1 MKKEKKWEAKLKII
15 SFLFLICISSL
26 ATAKEFNYR
35 HSSELSSSDYL
46 FKERSNQNDAVFDNY
61 QTIDLGFSLGV
72 GADCGKVDFKSTLQG
87 TLKNLL
93 DAKYFE
99 SVGNSILAASPML
112 LTCYF
117 SPTWCSILKH
127 TRVNANFLSQMRLD
141 QCALIDKYVDN
152 RTEDFKK
159 ERQECVHKAIQ
170 RNGGNMEEAMKQCQS
185 GGDYSVDLANW
196 AGSRFGSKAGQNK
209 LIESSAKWAGF
220 NSEEAKRSVGLLKA
234 LVGDTVIGKG
244 RVSVEYGPSKHAL
257 TPRTRLYEI
266 EKDTYEKL
274 CKGLLK
280 KIDNNGNRLSIDR
293 LIKDDELKEIGGN
306 KQETY
311 VDKQTL
317 RYLSYLPFIKRG
329 SYCRKLASSIALT
342 KFSDEMNRSLDM
354 LNILEQNP
362 NLPAK
367 RKDEISYKRKKL
379 KDSIEAT
386 LQLQEVKNTPLN
398 TVVSQITKEG
408 RFYQGQATERSFDN
422 ESSRINSRRSQ
433 RQFFDCSDGVLCNQ
447 GGF

>member
-1 MKKEKKWEAKLKII
+1 MKII
-15 SFLFLICISSL
+15 SFILFLGLSFS
-26 ATAKEFNYR
+26 ASAKDFNYR

-46 FKERSNQNDAVFDNY
+46 FKERSNQNDSVFDHY
-61 QTIDLGFSLGV
+61 QTIELGFNLGI

-127 TRVNANFLSQMRLD
+127 TRVNANFLSNMRLD

-152 RTEDFKK
+152 RTDDFKK

-170 RNGGNMEEAMKQCQS
+170 RNGGNMENAMKECQS
-185 GGDYSVDLANW
+185 GSNYSVDLANW
-196 AGSRFGSKAGQNK
+196 AGSRFGAKASKNK
-209 LIESSAKWAGF
+209 LIESSAQWAGF
-220 NSEEAKRSVGLLKA
+220 NSSEAQRTVGLLKA

-244 RVSVEYGPSKHAL
+244 QVSVEYGPRRKAI
-257 TPRTRLYEI
+257 TPRTRLYEL
-266 EKDTYEKL
+266 EKDTYESL

-280 KIDNNGNRLSIDR
+280 RIDRNNNRLSLDR
-293 LIKDDELKEIGGN
+293 LISQDDLKKVGGN
-306 KQETY
+306 KTEPF
-311 VDKQTL
+311 VDRQTL

-329 SYCRKLASSIALT
+329 SYCRKLASSIAMT
-342 KFSDEMNRSLDM
+342 KFSDEMNQSLDM

-367 RKDEISYKRKKL
+367 RKDEIADKRKKL
-379 KDSIEAT
+379 KDSIDST
-386 LQLQEVKNTPLN
+386 LQLQEAKNTPLN

-408 RFYQGQATERSFDN
+408 RFYQGKATERTFDN
-422 ESSRINSRRSQ
+422 EASRINSERSQ
-433 RQFFDCSDGVLCNQ
+433 GEFFDCSDGILCDQ
-447 GGF
+447 GGQ

>member
-1 MKKEKKWEAKLKII
+1 MKVISLLALIFLTMTAFAKD
-15 SFLFLICISSL
+15 
-26 ATAKEFNYR
+26 FNYR
-35 HSSELSSSDYL
+35 HSSEMSSNDYL
-46 FKERSNQNDAVFDNY
+46 FKERSNQSDLVFENY
-61 QTIDLGFSLGV
+61 QTIELGFNLGI
-72 GADCGKVDFKSTLQG
+72 GADCGKVDFKGTLQA

-93 DAKYFE
+93 DAEYFE

-127 TRVNANFLSQMRLD
+127 TRINANFLSSMRLD

-159 ERQECVHKAIQ
+159 ERQECVHKSIQ
-170 RNGGNMEEAMKQCQS
+170 KNGGNMEQAMKECQS
-185 GGDYSVDLANW
+185 SSDYSIDVANW
-196 AGSRFGSKAGQNK
+196 AGSRFGSKASKNK

-220 NSEEAKRSVGLLKA
+220 SSKQAKRSVGLLKA

-244 RVSVEYGPSKHAL
+244 QISVEYGPNKKAI
-257 TPRTRLYEI
+257 TPRTRLYEL

-280 KIDNNGNRLSIDR
+280 KIDRNANRISIDR
-293 LIKDDELKEIGGN
+293 LIDNEELKSIGGN
-306 KQETY
+306 EKETY
-311 VDKQTL
+311 IDKQTL

-329 SYCRKLASSIALT
+329 SYCRKLAGSVAMT
-342 KFSDEMNRSLDM
+342 KFSDEMTRSLDI

-362 NLPAK
+362 NLPET
-367 RKDEISYKRKKL
+367 RKQEIANKRKKL

-386 LQLQEVKNTPLN
+386 LQLQEAKNTPLN
-398 TVVSQITKEG
+398 TVVSQINREG
-408 RFYQGQATERSFDN
+408 RIYQGQATERNFNNDSN
-422 ESSRINSRRSQ
+422 RINSKRSQ
-433 RQFFDCSDGVLCNQ
+433 GQFFDCADGILCDQ